1 VNHERHTDGAH
12 IAADCDLTAQAVVIG
27 TGAGGA
33 AVARELSE
41 AGLDVVMLEEGPYL
55 TASDYGKLGTI
66 DATRMLYR
74 DQGLTASQG
83 APPVLMPMGRVVGG
97 TTVINLGTVLRM
109 HPEHFEL
116 WQRAGVTNLKWK
128 QLEDAYGRVEEL
140 MPVRA
145 TAEAGLGPNTR
156 ILMEGLK
163 KQAIDGEVLT
173 RNAPECRGAGRC
185 FLGCPTDAKRAV
197 HLDWVPRAL
206 ERGARLISRCRVE
219 RVLVERGRAVGVEA
233 SVLGPHETR
242 RHRVTVKAAHVIVA
256 AGALLSPVLLHA
268 SGLGTRH
275 AMSGRNLG
283 VHPACRAIGLYDEPV
298 NGHRGVPQAYHAP
311 YGKPGE
317 MYLETAFL
325 PPALM
330 AAALPGFG
338 SLHHELMRRYDH
350 LALTGFRIIE
360 TQRGQVR
367 RSFAGLPVIEYGLS
381 HQDLATVKAGL
392 KLCAKMLFDTG
403 AKRVFV
409 PVHGMEAL
417 ERVDD
422 VTRLD
427 DPKIA
432 PEDLEL
438 SGYHAHGTLRM
449 GSDPRTAVV
458 AEDGAYHGVPGL
470 WVADASLFP
479 TSSRVNPQH
488 TVMALATL
496 VGRAV
501 ITASS
506 PPKGG

>member
-1 VNHERHTDGAH
+1 MNHERHTDGAT
-12 IAADCDLTAQAVVIG
+12 IDRDQDLTAQVVVIG

-33 AVARELSE
+33 AAARELAE
-41 AGLDVVMLEEGPYL
+41 AGVDTLLIEEGPYL
-55 TASDYGKLGTI
+55 TAPDYGRLGTI
-66 DATRMLYR
+66 DATRLLYR
-74 DQGLTASQG
+74 DQGLTASRG
-83 APPVLMPMGRVVGG
+83 APPVLMPMGRCVGG

-109 HPEHFEL
+109 HAEHFER
-116 WQRAGVTNLKWK
+116 WRRAGIARLKWNDM
-128 QLEDAYGRVEEL
+128 EEAYARVEEL
-140 MPVRA
+140 MPVLA
-145 TAEAGLGPNTR
+145 TSDEGLGPNTR
-156 ILMEGLK
+156 KLIEGLK
-163 KQAIDGEVLT
+163 RQGIEGEVLT

-206 ERGARLISRCRVE
+206 DRGARLISRCRVE
-219 RVLVERGRAVGVEA
+219 RVLFERGRAAGVEA

-242 RHRVTVKAAHVIVA
+242 RHRVTVRAGHVVVA

-268 SGLGTRH
+268 SGLGKRH
-275 AMSGRNLG
+275 PASGRNLG

-311 YGKPGE
+311 YAKPAE

-330 AAALPGFG
+330 APALPGFG

-350 LALTGFRIIE
+350 LALAGFRIIE

-367 RSFAGLPVIEYGLS
+367 SSFAGLPVIEYELGA
-381 HQDLATVKAGL
+381 HDLETVRAGL
-392 KLCAKMLFDTG
+392 KLSARMLFDTG

-417 ERVDD
+417 EKPDD
-422 VTRLD
+422 VARLD
-427 DPKIA
+427 DSRLVPA
-432 PEDLEL
+432 DLEL

-449 GSDPRTAVV
+449 GTDPKTAVV

-479 TSSRVNPQH
+479 ASSRVNPQH
-488 TVMALATL
+488 TVMALATR

-501 ITASS
+501 AAATLRR
-506 PPKGG
+506 